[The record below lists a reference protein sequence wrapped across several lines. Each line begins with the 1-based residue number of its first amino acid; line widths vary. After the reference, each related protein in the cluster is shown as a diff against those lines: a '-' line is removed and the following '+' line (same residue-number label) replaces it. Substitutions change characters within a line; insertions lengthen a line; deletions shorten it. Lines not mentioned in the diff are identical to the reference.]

1 MITPIEDPI
10 KILTHAMK
18 YIIDH
23 QPCALSDL
31 TKTDIDA
38 MDIITNCMAQVIL
51 AEQDLMM
58 FRLRK

>member
-1 MITPIEDPI
+1 MLTPIEDPI

-31 TKTDIDA
+31 TKTDINVLNDA
-38 MDIITNCMAQVIL
+38 MEIIIT
-51 AEQDLMM
+51 LMYSM
-58 FRLRK
+58 TVTA

>member
-1 MITPIEDPI
+1 MLTPIEDPI

-31 TKTDIDA
+31 IKADFDA
-38 MDIITNCMAQVIL
+38 MEIITNCKQWIR
-51 AEQDLMM
+51 AEQNLMM
-58 FRLRK
+58 FRLREF